1 MTPSH
6 ASIDATDVSESAMP
20 NDLIEI
26 AEAIASG
33 RLTAEAAVTAA
44 LEREQAW
51 GGLNAFVALE
61 AEAALEQARACDR
74 ERGQGRLR
82 GSLHGVPMAH
92 KDMFFRAGIPTEAG
106 SLIWRGHV
114 PRETSP
120 LVARLE
126 AAGAITIGRLHMAEF
141 AMGPTGHNAHLGRC
155 ANPWNAEAISG
166 GSSSGSG
173 AAVGARIVTGALG
186 SDTGGSVRLPA
197 AFCGVAGLKPTNG
210 LLPDTAM
217 MPLSHTLDTAGP
229 LATSSRSLAR
239 LMTVLTASGEDY
251 EAGLDRGIAGLTIGV
266 PTSYFTEDLHPEVA
280 LAFAAARQVFE
291 QLGARVIDVAIPDH
305 SSYPGIAARIWA
317 PEAAAFHARHL
328 AERSQDFGEQVRN
341 RLEAG
346 AAVTPRDYLAAL
358 GARKSAQSD
367 MLAGPF
373 AQVDL
378 LLTPA
383 ARMPV
388 PLADEVGATGG
399 AAMEAMV
406 AELSALT
413 RTISMLGFP
422 ALVTPMGFD
431 ARGLPVALQLIG
443 QPHSERSLLR
453 GGFSFEKATQ
463 WLSRVP
469 SSSSSLP

>member
-1 MTPSH
+1 MNHPPSR
-6 ASIDATDVSESAMP
+6 DGATDASETAMP
-20 NDLIEI
+20 NDLHDL
-26 AEAIASG
+26 AVAIASG
-33 RLTAEAAVTAA
+33 ALSAEAAVTAA
-44 LEREQAW
+44 LERAEAW
-51 GGLNAFVALE
+51 SALNAFVALE
-61 AEAALEQARACDR
+61 PDTALAQARACDR
-74 ERGQGRLR
+74 ERAQGRLR
-82 GSLHGVPMAH
+82 GPLHGVPLAH
-92 KDMFFRAGIPTEAG
+92 KDMFFRAGVPTEAG

-155 ANPWNAEAISG
+155 GNPWNSEAISG

-210 LLPDTAM
+210 LLPDEAM
-217 MPLSHTLDTAGP
+217 MPLSKTLDTAGP

-239 LMTVLTASGEDY
+239 LMTVLAASGHDY
-251 EAGLDRGIAGLTIGV
+251 EAGLERGCAGLTIGV
-266 PTSYFTEDLHPEVA
+266 PTSYFTQGLHPEVA
-280 LAFAAARQVFE
+280 AAFAAAKAVFE
-291 QLGARVIDVAIPDH
+291 SLGARVVDVAIPDH
-305 SSYPGIAARIWA
+305 SDYPEIAARIWA

-328 AERSQDFGEQVRN
+328 AERPQDFGEQVRN
-341 RLEAG
+341 RLTAG
-346 AAVTPRDYLAAL
+346 AAVPSQDYLAAL

-367 MLAGPF
+367 MLTGPF

-383 ARMPV
+383 TRMPV

-399 AAMEAMV
+399 AAMQAMV
-406 AELSALT
+406 ADLSALT

-431 ARGLPVALQLIG
+431 SRGMPLALQLVG
-443 QPHSERSLLR
+443 SPNAEDCLLC
-453 GGFSFEKATQ
+453 GGFAYERATQ

-469 SSSSSLP
+469 SVQPPSF

>member
-1 MTPSH
+1 MISPDTT
-6 ASIDATDVSESAMP
+6 DARPITMP
-20 NDLIEI
+20 HDLVET
-26 AEAIASG
+26 AEAIARG
-33 RLTAEAAVTAA
+33 TLTAEAAVRTA
-44 LEREQAW
+44 LEQAQAW
-51 GGLNAFVALE
+51 SGLNAFVALE
-61 AEAALEQARACDR
+61 PETALAQARACDA
-74 ERGQGRLR
+74 ERARGRLR
-82 GSLHGVPMAH
+82 GALHGVPLAH
-92 KDMFFRAGIPTEAG
+92 KDMFFRAGMPTEAG
-106 SLIWRGHV
+106 SLIWRGHL
-114 PRETSP
+114 PQETSP
-120 LVARLE
+120 LIARLE

-155 ANPWNAEAISG
+155 GNPWNPDAISG

-239 LMTVLTASGEDY
+239 LMTVLTASGHDY
-251 EAGLDRGIAGLTIGV
+251 EAGLGGGLAGITIGV
-266 PTSYFTEDLHPEVA
+266 PTRYFTEDLHPEVA
-280 LAFAAARQVFE
+280 AAFADARRVFE
-291 QLGARVIDVAIPDH
+291 KLGARVVDVAIPDH
-305 SSYPGIAARIWA
+305 AGYPEIAAQIWA

-328 AERSQDFGEQVRN
+328 AERPQDFGEQVRN
-341 RLEAG
+341 RLTAG
-346 AAVTPRDYLAAL
+346 AAVPPADYLAAL
-358 GARKSAQSD
+358 GRRKSAQSD
-367 MLAGPF
+367 MLTGPF

-399 AAMEAMV
+399 AAMQAMV

-431 ARGLPVALQLIG
+431 ARGLPLSLQLIG
-443 QPHSERSLLR
+443 PPNSEQSLLR
-453 GGFSFEKATQ
+453 GGFAYEQATD

-469 SSSSSLP
+469 SFSPSLP

>member
-1 MTPSH
+1 
-6 ASIDATDVSESAMP
+6 MP
-20 NDLIEI
+20 TDLIEI
-26 AEAIASG
+26 ADAIAAGTLS
-33 RLTAEAAVTAA
+33 AEAAVAAA
-44 LEREQAW
+44 LDAAQAW
-51 GGLNAFVALE
+51 SGLNAFVAIE
-61 AEAALEQARACDR
+61 ADTALEQARACDR
-74 ERGQGRLR
+74 ERARGKLR

-92 KDMFFRAGIPTEAG
+92 KDMFFRAGVPTEAG

-114 PRETSP
+114 PTETSP
-120 LVARLE
+120 LVSRLE

-155 ANPWNAEAISG
+155 GNPWNQDAISG

-217 MPLSHTLDTAGP
+217 MPLSQTLDTAGP
-229 LATSSRSLAR
+229 LATSSRALAR
-239 LMTVLTASGEDY
+239 LMTVLAGSGHDY
-251 EAGLDRGIAGLTIGV
+251 ETGLGLGCADLTIGV
-266 PTSYFTEDLHPEVA
+266 PTSYFTQDLHPEVA
-280 LAFAAARQVFE
+280 AAFAEARAVFE
-291 QLGARVIDVAIPDH
+291 RLGARVIDVAIPDH
-305 SSYPGIAARIWA
+305 AGYPEIAAQIWA

-328 AERSQDFGEQVRN
+328 AERPQDFGEQVRN
-341 RLEAG
+341 RLTAG
-346 AAVTPRDYLAAL
+346 AAVTSQDYLAAL

-367 MLAGPF
+367 MLNGPF
-373 AQVDL
+373 AHVDL

-399 AAMEAMV
+399 GAMQAMV

-413 RTISMLGFP
+413 RTISMLGLP

-431 ARGLPVALQLIG
+431 TRGMPLALQLIG
-443 QPHSERSLLR
+443 RPNSEDCLLC
-453 GGFSFEKATQ
+453 GGFAYEQATS

-469 SSSSSLP
+469 CVSSLPF

>member
-1 MTPSH
+1 MP
-6 ASIDATDVSESAMP
+6 DADQPTDLF
-20 NDLIEI
+20 DL
-26 AEAIASG
+26 AEAIAAGEVS
-33 RLTAEAAVTAA
+33 AEAAVMAA
-44 LEREQAW
+44 IARARTWAHL
-51 GGLNAFVALE
+51 GAFVAIE
-61 AEAALEQARACDR
+61 AEAALEQARDCDR
-74 ERGQGRLR
+74 DRARGRLR
-82 GSLHGVPMAH
+82 GPLHGVPLAH
-92 KDMFFRAGIPTEAG
+92 KDMFFRAGMPTEAG
-106 SLIWRGHV
+106 SLIWRGYL

-120 LVARLE
+120 LVSRLE

-210 LLPDTAM
+210 LLPGTAM
-217 MPLSHTLDTAGP
+217 MPLSQTLDTAGP
-229 LATSSRSLAR
+229 LSTSSRSLAR
-239 LMTVLTASGEDY
+239 LMTVLTASGHDY
-251 EAGLDRGIAGLTIGV
+251 EAGLSAGCAGLTIGV
-266 PTSYFTEDLHPEVA
+266 PTSYFAEDLHPEVA
-280 LAFAAARQVFE
+280 AAFAAARAVFE
-291 QLGARVIDVAIPDH
+291 GLGAKVVDVAIPDH
-305 SSYPGIAARIWA
+305 SGYPEIAAQIWA

-328 AERSQDFGEQVRN
+328 AERPRDFGEQVRN
-341 RLEAG
+341 RLKAG
-346 AAVTPRDYLAAL
+346 AAIAPQDYLAAL
-358 GARKSAQSD
+358 GRRKSAQSD
-367 MLAGPF
+367 MLSGPF

-399 AAMEAMV
+399 AAMQAMV
-406 AELSALT
+406 GELSALT

-431 ARGLPVALQLIG
+431 TRGLPLALQLIG
-443 QPHSERSLLR
+443 PPNAEQYLLC
-453 GGFSFEKATQ
+453 GGFAYERATD
-463 WLSRVP
+463 WLGCVP
-469 SSSSSLP
+469 PAFPSLP

>member
-1 MTPSH
+1 M
-6 ASIDATDVSESAMP
+6 
-20 NDLIEI
+20 NDLVEI
-26 AEAIASG
+26 AEAIADGTLS
-33 RLTAEAAVTAA
+33 AVDAVTAA
-44 LEREQAW
+44 LDRAREW
-51 GGLNAFVALE
+51 SGLNAFVALE
-61 AEAALEQARACDR
+61 PEAALGRARDCDR
-74 ERGQGRLR
+74 ERAQGFSR
-82 GSLHGVPMAH
+82 GPLHGVPLAH
-92 KDMFFRAGIPTEAG
+92 KDMFFRAGKPTEAG

-114 PRETSP
+114 PTETSP

-155 ANPWNAEAISG
+155 ANPWDEAAISG

-210 LLPDTAM
+210 LLPDEAM
-217 MPLSHTLDTAGP
+217 MPLSQTLDTAGP
-229 LATSSRSLAR
+229 LATSSRALAR
-239 LMTVLTASGEDY
+239 LMTVLAASGHDY
-251 EAGLDRGIAGLTIGV
+251 EAGIAAGIAGLTIGV
-266 PTSYFTEDLHPEVA
+266 PTSYFTEDLHPEVVA
-280 LAFAAARQVFE
+280 AFAAARLVFE
-291 QLGARVIDVAIPDH
+291 TLGARVIDVAIPDH
-305 SSYPGIAARIWA
+305 STYPEIAAQIWA

-328 AERSQDFGEQVRN
+328 AERPQDFGEQVRN

-346 AAVTPRDYLAAL
+346 AAVTPAAYLAAL

-367 MLAGPF
+367 MLTGPF
-373 AQVDL
+373 AEVDL

-383 ARMPV
+383 TRMPV

-399 AAMEAMV
+399 AAMQAMV

-431 ARGLPVALQLIG
+431 SRGLPLALQLIG
-443 QPHSERSLLR
+443 PPNAEQCLLC
-453 GGFSFEKATQ
+453 GGFAYEQATD
-463 WLSRVP
+463 WLARVP
-469 SSSSSLP
+469 SSPSFP

>member
-1 MTPSH
+1 MTSP
-6 ASIDATDVSESAMP
+6 DATNARPIVMP
-20 NDLIEI
+20 DDLVEI
-26 AEAIASG
+26 ADAIATGALS
-33 RLTAEAAVTAA
+33 AEAAVTIA
-44 LEREQAW
+44 LDRAREW
-51 GGLNAFVALE
+51 SDLNAFVARE
-61 AEAALEQARACDR
+61 PEAALAKAQACDA
-74 ERGQGRLR
+74 ERARGRLR
-82 GSLHGVPMAH
+82 GPLHGVPLAH
-92 KDMFFRAGIPTEAG
+92 KDMFFRAGVPTEAG

-114 PRETSP
+114 PTETSP

-155 ANPWNAEAISG
+155 GNPWDAAAISG

-173 AAVGARIVTGALG
+173 AAVGARIVSGALG

-210 LLPDTAM
+210 LLPDEAM
-217 MPLSHTLDTAGP
+217 MPLSGTLDTAGP
-229 LATSSRSLAR
+229 LATSTRSLAR
-239 LMTVLTASGEDY
+239 LMTVLAASGHDY
-251 EAGLDRGIAGLTIGV
+251 EADLAPDCRGLTIGV
-266 PTSYFTEDLHPEVA
+266 PTRYFTEGLHPEVA
-280 LAFAAARQVFE
+280 AAFAAARQVFASI
-291 QLGARVIDVAIPDH
+291 GARVVDVAIPEH
-305 SSYPGIAARIWA
+305 SGYPEIAAHIWA

-328 AERSQDFGEQVRN
+328 AERPEDFGEQVRN
-341 RLEAG
+341 RLTAG
-346 AAVTPRDYLAAL
+346 AAVSPADYLAAL

-367 MLAGPF
+367 MLTGPF
-373 AQVDL
+373 AEVDL

-399 AAMEAMV
+399 AAMQAMV

-431 ARGLPVALQLIG
+431 ARGLPLALQLIG
-443 QPHSERSLLR
+443 PPHAEPSVLR
-453 GGFSFEKATQ
+453 AGFAYEQAVD
-463 WLSRVP
+463 WLSCLPCCP
-469 SSSSSLP
+469 STLP